1 MIEGANPRLFTL
13 PPGPERRARMREL
26 RMPIEPGD
34 FSDDEWR
41 EIDAEASGTRDFIE
55 AQFSHC

>member
-1 MIEGANPRLFTL
+1 
-13 PPGPERRARMREL
+13 
-26 RMPIEPGD
+26 MPIEPGD